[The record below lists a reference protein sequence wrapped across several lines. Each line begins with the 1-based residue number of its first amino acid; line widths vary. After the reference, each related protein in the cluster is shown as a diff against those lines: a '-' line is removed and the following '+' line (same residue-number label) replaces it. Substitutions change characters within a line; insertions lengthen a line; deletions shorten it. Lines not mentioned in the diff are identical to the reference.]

1 MKIVNSELTA
11 HASEGVIEQV
21 KRELKVND
29 PTPEEAFAMLV
40 GDDEVEEDEDDEDD
54 EYYDNEDEDE

>member
-1 MKIVNSELTA
+1 MKIVNSELIA

-29 PTPEEAFAMLV
+29 PTPKEAFAMLV
-40 GDDEVEEDEDDEDD
+40 GDDEVEEDDEDD
-54 EYYDNEDEDE
+54 EYYEDEDE